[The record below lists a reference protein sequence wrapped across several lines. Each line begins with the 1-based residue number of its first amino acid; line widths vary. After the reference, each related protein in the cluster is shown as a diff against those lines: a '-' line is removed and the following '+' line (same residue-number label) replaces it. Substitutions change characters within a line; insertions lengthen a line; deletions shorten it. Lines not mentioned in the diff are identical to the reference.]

1 MFACKASFV
10 TYMILSSNLPE
21 AYFLY
26 QCFSKI
32 QAQTES
38 VEWILDKVTY
48 SRRRR
53 DNGIVIRIS
62 IIQWFVE
69 MCNLVFY
76 FIYIMYIFGWN
87 LLADKFFNLYCL
99 FFHMV
104 VHPAFYVTGDSQ
116 FRATLATRGF
126 YPAIKAVFKK

>member
-87 LLADKFFNLYCL
+87 LLADKFFNLYCWL
-99 FFHMV
+99 CCL
-104 VHPAFYVTGDSQ
+104 G
-116 FRATLATRGF
+116 
-126 YPAIKAVFKK
+126 